1 MQIDQKN
8 LIIAIVLSIAIVLGF
23 EFFYNLPRLEKQ
35 KAQEAERALQT
46 QSETTAQAP
55 ATSTPAA
62 NAPAAAP
69 GATAPAAPT
78 APTPAAAV
86 PPSQQP
92 RVRIETTRKNEKT
105 GDVEKVVSGS
115 IRLTGG
121 RIDDIKL
128 ERYRETTDPNSPPI
142 TLLAPQGTPDPYFA
156 EFGWVAARQG
166 IKVPDDNTAWTADRQ
181 VMTQDQPVTLSWDN
195 GEGLRFERRYAIDR
209 DYMITITQRVVNSSS
224 SPVQVMPYGLVSR
237 QGTPPT
243 SGYYIL
249 HEGPLGVFD
258 SRLAEYNYK
267 DLVKTP
273 NIEKKSTGGW
283 IGITDKYW
291 LVALIPDQKTS
302 VTSRFLHVPANNIDR
317 YQIDYQEA
325 EQTVAPGASAEITTR
340 LFAGAKEVKLID
352 RYAAE
357 YGIDHF
363 ELAIDWGWFKFLTR
377 PIFVA
382 LDFFNGL
389 LGNFGLAILLLTV
402 IIKGLFFPLANKS
415 YRAMSKMKL
424 LQPEMEKLRE
434 KYGEDKQRLSQE
446 MMGLYK
452 KHGANPVAGC
462 LPIAIQIPVFFAL
475 YKDIFITIEM
485 RHAPFYGW
493 IHDLSSADPTS
504 VFNLFGLL
512 PFGPPEMHLLGH
524 TLGAWPLIMGITMF
538 LQQKLNPQPPD
549 PVQAKVFLLMPI
561 FFTFLLASF
570 PAGLVIYWA
579 WNNLLSIAQQ
589 WVIMKRMGAAP
600 TLHHHAAPAKA
611 AAKPGK

>member
-8 LIIAIVLSIAIVLGF
+8 LIIAIALSIAIVLGF
-23 EFFYNLPRLEKQ
+23 EFFYNLPRIERQ
-35 KAQEAERALQT
+35 KALEAERAATQAQT
-46 QSETTAQAP
+46 EATAP
-55 ATSTPAA
+55 APSAA
-62 NAPAAAP
+62 PSSAAPAAASN
-69 GATAPAAPT
+69 
-78 APTPAAAV
+78 APTPPAAAPVV
-86 PPSQQP
+86 PPAQQP
-92 RVRIETTRKNEKT
+92 RVRIETTDQSGK
-105 GDVEKVVSGS
+105 KVVTGS
-115 IRLTGG
+115 IRLAGG
-121 RIDDIKL
+121 RIDDIRL
-128 ERYRETTDPNSPPI
+128 EKYRETPDPNSPPT
-142 TLLAPQGTPDPYFA
+142 TLLAPQGTPEPYFA
-156 EFGWVAARQG
+156 EFGWVAARPG
-166 IKVPDDNTAWTADRQ
+166 VKAPDENTLWAADRQ
-181 VMTQDQPVTLSWDN
+181 TLTADQPVTLSWDN
-195 GEGLRFERRYAIDR
+195 GEGLRFQRVYAIDQG
-209 DYMITITQRVVNSSS
+209 YMITVTQRVVNSGPA
-224 SPVQVMPYGLVSR
+224 PVEMLPYGLVSR

-258 SRLAEYNYK
+258 GRLSEYNYK
-267 DLVKTP
+267 DLVKKP
-273 NIEKKSTGGW
+273 NIDVKSTGGW

-291 LVALIPDQKTS
+291 LVALIPDQKAS
-302 VTSRFLHVPANNIDR
+302 VTSRFKYVPVNNTDR
-317 YQIDYQEA
+317 YQVDYLEA
-325 EQTVAPGASAEITTR
+325 EQTIAPGATAETITR

-352 RYAAE
+352 RYASE
-357 YGIDHF
+357 YNIDHF

-377 PIFVA
+377 PIFMA
-382 LDFFNGL
+382 LDYLNAL
-389 LGNFGLAILLLTV
+389 IGNFGLAILLLTV
-402 IIKGLFFPLANKS
+402 VIKGLFFPLANRS

-504 VFNLFGLL
+504 LFNLFGLL
-512 PFGPPEMHLLGH
+512 PISPPEMMLLGH
-524 TLGAWPLIMGITMF
+524 TLGAWPLIMGLTMF
-538 LQQKLNPQPPD
+538 MQQKLNPQPPD
-549 PVQAKVFLLMPI
+549 PVQAKIFLLMPI

-600 TLHHHAAPAKA
+600 TLHHAQPAKA
-611 AAKPGK
+611 TAKSGK

>member
-1 MQIDQKN
+1 MQLDQKN

-23 EFFYNLPRLEKQ
+23 EFFYNLPRLERQ
-35 KAQEAERALQT
+35 KAQEAERAATQT
-46 QSETTAQAP
+46 QSETTAPSTASPSTAP
-55 ATSTPAA
+55 SATAPGAATPTPPGGAS
-62 NAPAAAP
+62 AAAP
-69 GATAPAAPT
+69 V
-78 APTPAAAV
+78 V

-92 RVRIETTRKNEKT
+92 RVKIETPN
-105 GDVEKVVSGS
+105 VAGS
-115 IRLTGG
+115 IRLAGG
-121 RIDDIKL
+121 RLDDVRL
-128 ERYRETTDPNSPPI
+128 EKYRETTDPNSPPI
-142 TLLAPQGTPDPYFA
+142 VLLAPQGAADPYFA
-156 EFGWVAARQG
+156 EFGWVAAG
-166 IKVPDDNTAWTADRQ
+166 GSMKLPDENTVWKADRQ
-181 VMTQDQPVTLSWDN
+181 TLTVQQPVTLSWDN
-195 GEGLRFERRYAIDR
+195 GEGLRFERRYAID
-209 DYMITITQRVVNSSS
+209 DEYMITVTQKVTNAGSAPVRVL
-224 SPVQVMPYGLVSR
+224 PYGLVSR

-243 SGYYIL
+243 AGYYIL
-249 HEGPLGVFD
+249 HEGPLGVFNGTL
-258 SRLAEYNYK
+258 SEYKYK
-267 DLVKTP
+267 DLVKKP
-273 NIEKKSTGGW
+273 MIEEKSTGGW

-291 LVALIPDQKTS
+291 LVALIPDQKAA
-302 VTSRFLHVPANNIDR
+302 VTSRFQYVPVNNVDR
-317 YQIDYQEA
+317 YQVDYLAA
-325 EQTVAPGASAEITTR
+325 EQNVAPGASAEITTR

-352 RYAAE
+352 RYADQFN
-357 YGIDHF
+357 IDRF
-363 ELAIDWGWFKFLTR
+363 DLAIDWGWFRFLTR

-382 LDFFNGL
+382 LDYFNQL

-402 IIKGLFFPLANKS
+402 LIKGLFFPLANKS

-452 KHGANPVAGC
+452 KHGANPLAGC
-462 LPIAIQIPVFFAL
+462 LPIAIQIPVFFSL

-504 VFNLFGLL
+504 LFNLFGLL
-512 PFGPPEMHLLGH
+512 PFGPPEMMLLGH

-549 PVQAKVFLLMPI
+549 PVQAKVFLLMPL

-600 TLHHHAAPAKA
+600 TLHHAPAKT

>member
-1 MQIDQKN
+1 MQLDQKN

-23 EFFYNLPRLEKQ
+23 EFFYNLPRLERQ
-35 KAQEAERALQT
+35 KAQEAERAATQT
-46 QSETTAQAP
+46 QTETTPAP
-55 ATSTPAA
+55 SAAPSTALSTTAPGAATPSAPGAA
-62 NAPAAAP
+62 SAAAP
-69 GATAPAAPT
+69 
-78 APTPAAAV
+78 AV

-92 RVRIETTRKNEKT
+92 RVKIDTPL
-105 GDVEKVVSGS
+105 VAGS
-115 IRLTGG
+115 IRLAGG
-121 RIDDIKL
+121 RLDDIRL
-128 ERYRETTDPNSPPI
+128 EKYRETTDPNSPPI
-142 TLLAPQGTPDPYFA
+142 VLLSPQGTADPYFA
-156 EFGWVAARQG
+156 EFGWVAAG
-166 IKVPDDNTAWTADRQ
+166 GNVKLPDENTVWKADRPTLTIQ
-181 VMTQDQPVTLSWDN
+181 QPVTLSWDN
-195 GEGLRFERRYAIDR
+195 GEGLRFERRYAID
-209 DYMITITQRVVNSSS
+209 DSYMITVTQKVTNSGAAPVRVL
-224 SPVQVMPYGLVSR
+224 PYGLASR
-237 QGTPPT
+237 QGTPQT
-243 SGYYIL
+243 AGYYIL
-249 HEGPLGVFD
+249 HEGPLGVFNGTL
-258 SRLAEYNYK
+258 SEYNYK
-267 DLVKTP
+267 DLVKKP
-273 NIEKKSTGGW
+273 DIETKSTGGW

-291 LVALIPDQKTS
+291 LVALIPDQKAA
-302 VTSRFLHVPANNIDR
+302 VTARFKYVPVNNIDR
-317 YQIDYQEA
+317 YQVDYLGA
-325 EQTVAPGASAEITTR
+325 EQTVAPGSSAEVTTR
-340 LFAGAKEVKLID
+340 LFAGAKEVRLID
-352 RYAAE
+352 HYAE
-357 YGIDHF
+357 EFKIERFD
-363 ELAIDWGWFKFLTR
+363 LAIDWGWFRFLTR

-382 LDFFNGL
+382 LDYFNQL

-452 KHGANPVAGC
+452 KHGANPLAGC
-462 LPIAIQIPVFFAL
+462 LPIAIQIPVFFSL

-504 VFNLFGLL
+504 MFNLFGLL
-512 PFGPPEMHLLGH
+512 PFSPPEMWLLGH

-549 PVQAKVFLLMPI
+549 PVQAKVFLLMPL

-600 TLHHHAAPAKA
+600 TLHHAPAKT

>member
-8 LIIAIVLSIAIVLGF
+8 LIVAIVLSIAIVLGF

-35 KAQEAERALQT
+35 KALEAERAA
-46 QSETTAQAP
+46 QSETVAP
-55 ATSTPAA
+55 APSAGPAA
-62 NAPAAAP
+62 NTPAAAP
-69 GATAPAAPT
+69 GAATPAAPN
-78 APTPAAAV
+78 APAVAAAV
-86 PPSQQP
+86 PPAQQP
-92 RVRIETTRKNEKT
+92 RVRIETTDQAGK
-105 GDVEKVVSGS
+105 KVITGS
-115 IRLTGG
+115 IRLAGG
-121 RIDDIKL
+121 RIDDIRL
-128 ERYRETTDPNSPPI
+128 EKYRETTDPNSPPI
-142 TLLAPQGTPDPYFA
+142 TLLAPQGTPEPYFA

-166 IKVPDDNTAWTADRQ
+166 VKVPDENTLWTPDRQ
-181 VMTQDQPVTLSWDN
+181 TLTADQPVTLSWDN
-195 GEGLRFERRYAIDR
+195 GEGVRFERRYAIDR
-209 DYMITITQRVVNSSS
+209 DYMITVTQRVVNSGS
-224 SPVQVMPYGLVSR
+224 SPVQLLPYGLVSR
-237 QGTPPT
+237 QGTPQT
-243 SGYYIL
+243 AGYYIL

-258 SRLAEYNYK
+258 SHLTEYNYK
-267 DLVKTP
+267 DLVKKP
-273 NIEKKSTGGW
+273 NIDVKSTGGW

-291 LVALIPDQKTS
+291 LVALIPDQKAS
-302 VTSRFLHVPANNIDR
+302 VTSRFKYVPVNTTDR
-317 YQIDYQEA
+317 YQVDYLEA

-357 YGIDHF
+357 YNIDHF

-382 LDFFNGL
+382 LDYFNAM

-446 MMGLYK
+446 MMALYK
-452 KHGANPVAGC
+452 KQGANPLAGC

-504 VFNLFGLL
+504 LFNLFGLL
-512 PFGPPEMHLLGH
+512 PFAPPEMMLLGH

-538 LQQKLNPQPPD
+538 MQQKLNPQPPD

-600 TLHHHAAPAKA
+600 TLHHHPHPAKA